1 MRVLLLSN
9 RVPFPPH
16 GGYSIV
22 VYNTIKE
29 LVELGCDVTLFSLNS
44 SKHFVRPDRIKDPL
58 LDSIKFSKY
67 RIDTRVNIRDAF
79 LNLFTNKS
87 YNISRF
93 YDVGC
98 ASKLAH
104 LLRKNEYDIIQLE
117 GLQVTPY
124 YEVIKANS
132 NAKIIYRSHNIEHQ
146 IWKKLSVQENFPLK
160 KVYLGLLSKRLQS
173 YEHNVINNFDALLAI
188 STVDEHFFKSIGCQV
203 PIHTFPVGLN
213 LNNYHSNFNLTPHK
227 SIGYIGSMD
236 WRPNEEG
243 LKWFLHKV
251 WPSIQNLRT
260 DIKFHLAGKNLPEHY
275 VSTKNFIVEGEVDN
289 ALEFIAKQHVFIV
302 PLLSG
307 SGMRVKI
314 IEAMALGKCV
324 IATSIA
330 AEGIAYQHDKN
341 ILIAD
346 KADDFYKQIL
356 RCFTD
361 KTLIHR
367 IGAQASQL
375 IREHHDNL
383 QISRQ
388 MLQVYKELRA

>member
-124 YEVIKANS
+124 YDVIKANS

-146 IWKKLSVQENFPLK
+146 IWKKLSVQENF
-160 KVYLGLLSKRLQS
+160 
-173 YEHNVINNFDALLAI
+173 
-188 STVDEHFFKSIGCQV
+188 
-203 PIHTFPVGLN
+203 
-213 LNNYHSNFNLTPHK
+213 
-227 SIGYIGSMD
+227 
-236 WRPNEEG
+236 
-243 LKWFLHKV
+243 
-251 WPSIQNLRT
+251 
-260 DIKFHLAGKNLPEHY
+260 
-275 VSTKNFIVEGEVDN
+275 
-289 ALEFIAKQHVFIV
+289 
-302 PLLSG
+302 
-307 SGMRVKI
+307 
-314 IEAMALGKCV
+314 
-324 IATSIA
+324 
-330 AEGIAYQHDKN
+330 
-341 ILIAD
+341 
-346 KADDFYKQIL
+346 
-356 RCFTD
+356 
-361 KTLIHR
+361 
-367 IGAQASQL
+367 
-375 IREHHDNL
+375 
-383 QISRQ
+383 
-388 MLQVYKELRA
+388 